1 MGKRIVIAGVN
12 SGSGKT
18 TITSGLMRLLTQKGI
33 KVQPFKSGPDFI
45 DPTYHTKATGNFS
58 RNLDSW
64 MFGEDLLKELLDKN
78 SKDADIS
85 IIEGVMGLFDGKSG
99 TDERGSSSHLAKITK
114 SPVILV
120 LDSRSIARSAAAIVY
135 GFMHY
140 DPDLMVKGVILN
152 KVASQRHLQILKDA
166 IEPLGI
172 QVVGYLMRNDQMK
185 MPERKLGLIPAS
197 EMALLDQQLD
207 YIASEMEK
215 TVDYKKILEIA
226 DQAEEFSLPEKRVF
240 SQDTKDSFKD
250 QGLKIG
256 LALDAAFSFYYHD
269 GIDYLKHLG
278 AEIIPFSPLKDKKLP
293 EGLSGLILGG
303 GFPELHLEALK
314 GNKSFIKDL
323 REKVINKELALM
335 AESGGLLYLANI
347 ASLVPGKVELTDRL
361 AAMGYRR
368 ALIKED
374 SVLGKK
380 DQIIIGHEFH
390 YSLYEPDSEDLA
402 PAFTFEENSKDDGYS
417 KANIVA
423 SYLHFHL
430 AANPQIAENFLQNCL
445 FYKKRGRESL

>member
-18 TITSGLMRLLTQKGI
+18 TITSGLMRLLTNKGI

-64 MFGEDLLKELLDKN
+64 MFGEDLLKELLEKN
-78 SKDADIS
+78 SQNADIS
-85 IIEGVMGLFDGKSG
+85 IIEGVMGLFDGRSG

-140 DPDLMVKGVILN
+140 EADLMVKGVILN
-152 KVASQRHLQILKDA
+152 KVASQRHLQILKEA

-172 QVVGYLMRNDQMK
+172 EIVGYLMRNEQMK

-215 TVDYKKILEIA
+215 TIDYKKIMEIA
-226 DQAEEFSLPEKRVF
+226 DFAEDFDLPEKKVF
-240 SQDTKDSFKD
+240 SQEKKDLFKTHEI
-250 QGLKIG
+250 KIG
-256 LALDAAFSFYYHD
+256 LALDEAFSFYYHD
-269 GIDYLKHLG
+269 GLDYLKYLG
-278 AEIIPFSPLKDKKLP
+278 AEIIPFSPLKDKELP
-293 EGLSGLILGG
+293 GGISGLILGG
-303 GFPELHLEALK
+303 GFPELHVEELEA
-314 GNKSFIKDL
+314 NQAFINDL
-323 REKVINKELALM
+323 REKVANKILPLI

-347 ASLVPGKVELTDRL
+347 AGLLPGKVELTDRL

-368 ALIKED
+368 AIIKED
-374 SVLGKK
+374 SLLGKK
-380 DQIIIGHEFH
+380 DQVITGHEFH
-390 YSLYEPDSEDLA
+390 YSTYQADHKEDS
-402 PAFTFEENSKDDGYS
+402 PAFIFEENAKEDGYS
-417 KANIVA
+417 KDNIIA
-423 SYLHFHL
+423 SYLHFHF
-430 AANPQIAENFLQNCL
+430 AANPQIAENFLQACL
-445 FYKKRGRESL
+445 FYKKKGANNL